1 MLSIFLIPCALCF
14 AFGRVVGD
22 NRQGHALVWAM
33 SVIFVVSVVVIMY
46 AELQGNPHFTQ
57 LGATS
62 NINMEG
68 KESRFGIL
76 ASSFFAAVT
85 TAASCGAVNA

>member
-1 MLSIFLIPCALCF
+1 PCALCF

-33 SVIFVVSVVVIMY
+33 SVIFVVSVVVVMY
-46 AELQGNPHFTQ
+46 AELKGNPHFIAP
-57 LGATS
+57 GSSS
-62 NINMEG
+62 NFNMEG

-76 ASSFFAAVT
+76 A
-85 TAASCGAVNA
+85 